1 MKLWKTT
8 AAAAVALALGA
19 TQMSAQVM
27 TVTMQLPEND
37 PLTQNWVAFDQLIR
51 ERSGGALGIQLFHS
65 GQLFAD
71 NQVPEAV
78 GTGAV
83 QAGSASLVRYAGAVP
98 AVNVV
103 SVPFMLETEAQLRA
117 ATAPGS
123 PVRELL
129 DAAILA
135 ETNNRVLWWQAF
147 GRNIYLSNG
156 RALRSPADF
165 QGQKVRSYGAVQSWT
180 AEALGGAPTI
190 VSGGEQFLAYQ
201 QRTVDIGMTGA
212 SAVASRR
219 LYEVMDHMTL
229 SYDSAIEFVAV
240 INNDFF
246 ESLSPEHQAILL
258 EAAVEVEQQLRDFM
272 IEDENT
278 LVDQARPHLTVVEL
292 TADEIAAFREA
303 TAPVR
308 ERFLAASGPLGQQVL
323 DAIEGL

>member
-1 MKLWKTT
+1 MKFWRT
-8 AAAAVALALGA
+8 AAAAFVLSLGA
-19 TQMSAQVM
+19 TQLSAQVM
-27 TVTMQLPEND
+27 TVTTQLPERD
-37 PLTQNWVAFDQLIR
+37 PLSQNWLEFGNLIN

-83 QAGSASLVRYAGAVP
+83 HAGTASLVRYAGAVP
-98 AVNVV
+98 AVNAI
-103 SVPFMLETEAQLRA
+103 SVPFMLETEEQLRA
-117 ATAPGS
+117 ATAPES

-135 ETNNRVLWWQAF
+135 ETNNRVLWWQGF
-147 GRNIYLSNG
+147 GRNIYLSKG

-165 QGQKVRSYGAVQSWT
+165 EGQSVRSYGAVQSWT
-180 AEALGGAPTI
+180 VEALGGAPTI

-201 QRTVDIGMTGA
+201 QGTVDVGMTGA
-212 SAVASRR
+212 SSVAHRR

-229 SYDSAIEFVAV
+229 SYDSAIEFLAV

-246 ESLSPEHQAILL
+246 ESLSPEHQEIIL

-272 IEDENT
+272 IEDEDS
-278 LVDQARPHLTVVEL
+278 LVDEVRPHMTVIEL
-292 TADEIAAFREA
+292 TEEEVAAFREA

-308 ERFLAASGPLGQQVL
+308 ERFLEASGDLGRQVL
-323 DAIEGL
+323 EAIDGL